1 MDNFLYPLFHTES
14 IGGDNKSAYSN
25 TEVDQLISEARA
37 TVDSAERIAKLQEA
51 DAKIAADCPVIPLM
65 FYTHVVAGSDRI
77 SKLYID
83 PQKHADLGTAE
94 LTA

>member
-1 MDNFLYPLFHTES
+1 
-14 IGGDNKSAYSN
+14 
-25 TEVDQLISEARA
+25 
-37 TVDSAERIAKLQEA
+37 
-51 DAKIAADCPVIPLM
+51 M